1 MKRNLNCGCS
11 PETGLSR
18 VPPAVPS
25 SKTPTKGGATI
36 NTPSVDW
43 PPFAKTL
50 AAVLGK
56 LEEDQFLIVSVKR
69 SNRYVQFAAQGSFG
83 MRAETTSNHYLPE
96 TEQLTQAQIADL
108 VEAGWNPPT
117 RPPAESTPEADPDG
131 SPNFF
136 IDFRKPGNFTKVS
149 RKAVSALAGIL
160 GVPHPGYLEY
170 TLFDADGNTIT
181 VPELGLKCGDAEPPT
196 DPDPL
201 PSRLLAT
208 VRELTGIPDLGFDD
222 DGDIALN
229 YGPVTAFVR
238 LIDGPPRVAIFSPLL
253 TEVEKTPAL
262 LARLNELNSGRA
274 HLHFYA
280 RMNVVFAVTEIP
292 AEPYVPDQVS
302 IAVQDF
308 CVTAEGAHEI
318 LSAEFGSPEYFPG
331 AAPGTIRH

>member
-1 MKRNLNCGCS
+1 MKRNHNCGCS
-11 PETGLSR
+11 RETGPSS
-18 VPPAVPS
+18 VPPAIPS
-25 SKTPTKGGATI
+25 PNPTTKGDAAMKTL
-36 NTPSVDW
+36 SVDW

-50 AAVLGK
+50 ASVLGN
-56 LEEDQFLIVSVKR
+56 LEEDQFLIVSVKH

-96 TEQLTQAQIADL
+96 SEQLTQAQIADL
-108 VEAGWNPPT
+108 VEAGWHPPT

-149 RKAVSALAGIL
+149 RKAVSTLAGIL

-170 TLFDADGNTIT
+170 QLFDADGNTIT
-181 VPELGLKCGDAEPPT
+181 VPELGLKRGETEPPT
-196 DPDPL
+196 EHAPL
-201 PSRLLAT
+201 PLRLLAT

-238 LIDGPPRVAIFSPLL
+238 LIDGPPRVAVFSPLL

-262 LARLNELNSGRA
+262 LARLNDLNSGRA
-274 HLHFYA
+274 HLHFYV

-318 LSAEFGSPEYFPG
+318 LRSEFGSPEYFAG